1 MRIEVVG
8 RNFEITDPIRTHAE
22 SKVGKLSHYLD
33 LIQQMTLTIR
43 PEHAHQSR
51 EFTAELVIDVEK
63 HADFVS
69 HATGADVYALIDTV
83 VDKGARQLKD
93 FKEQLKGR

>member
-8 RNFEITDPIRTHAE
+8 RNFAVTDPIRKHAE
-22 SKVGKLSHYLD
+22 SKVSKLSHFFD

-43 PEHAHQSR
+43 PENAHHSR
-51 EFTAELVIDVEK
+51 DFAAELVVDVEK

-69 HATGADVYALIDTV
+69 HSTGADVYLLIDQV
-83 VDKGARQLKD
+83 VDKAARQLKD
-93 FKEQLKGR
+93 FKEQLKGG

>member
-8 RNFEITDPIRTHAE
+8 RNFEITDPIRAHAE
-22 SKVGKLSHYLD
+22 SKVSKLSHFDD
-33 LIQQMTLTIR
+33 LIQQMTLTVR

-69 HATGADVYALIDTV
+69 RATGADVYLLIDQV
-83 VDKGARQLKD
+83 VEKGARQLKD
-93 FKEQLKGR
+93 FKERLKGQ

>member
-8 RNFEITDPIRTHAE
+8 RNFEITEPIRAHAE
-22 SKVGKLSHYLD
+22 TKVGKLSHYLD
-33 LIQQMTLTIR
+33 LIQQVTLTIK

-51 EFTAELVIDVEK
+51 EFTAELVIDVER

-69 HATGADVYALIDTV
+69 HGTGPDVYALIDAV

-93 FKEQLKGR
+93 YKEQLKG

>member
-8 RNFEITDPIRTHAE
+8 RNFEVTDAIRAHAE
-22 SKVGKLSHYLD
+22 GKVVKLNHYLD

-43 PEHAHQSR
+43 PEHAHQSK

-63 HADFVS
+63 HADFIS
-69 HATGADVYALIDTV
+69 HATGPDVYALIDTV
-83 VDKGARQLKD
+83 VEKGGRQLKD
-93 FKEQLKGR
+93 FKEKLKGL